1 MKVILNKDV
10 KDLGKR
16 GQVVEVSEGYA
27 RNYLLP
33 RGLVAI
39 ATEGAARN
47 IEQEKLA
54 QVRKKE
60 REQKEAASLAAR
72 LNSVTVEIRAK
83 AGENGRLFGAV
94 TATDI
99 ANQLALAGIQMDKRR
114 IELSSPI
121 KAAGSYKI
129 AVRVHPE
136 TMASV
141 TVIVVAE

>member
-1 MKVILNKDV
+1 VKVILNKDV

-33 RGLVAI
+33 RGLAAI

-54 QVRKKE
+54 QTRKKE

-72 LNSVTVEIRAK
+72 LNSVTIQIGAK
-83 AGENGRLFGAV
+83 AGENGKLFGAI

-99 ANQLALAGIQMDKRR
+99 ANQLALAGIQIDKRR
-114 IELSSPI
+114 IELASPI
-121 KAAGSYKI
+121 KVAGSYKV

-136 TMASV
+136 TMASM

>member
-1 MKVILNKDV
+1 VKVILNKDV

>member
-136 TMASV
+136 TMASL
-141 TVIVVAE
+141 TVIVAAE

>member
-1 MKVILNKDV
+1 VKVILNKDV

-54 QVRKKE
+54 QARKKE
-60 REQKEAASLAAR
+60 REQKEAASLAQR
-72 LNSVTVEIRAK
+72 LSSVTVEIRAK

-99 ANQLALAGIQMDKRR
+99 ANQLALAGLQVDKRR
-114 IELSSPI
+114 IELASPI
-121 KAAGSYKI
+121 KVAGSYKI
-129 AVRVHPE
+129 AVRIHPE
-136 TMASV
+136 TMASL
-141 TVIVVAE
+141 TVIVAAE

>member
-1 MKVILNKDV
+1 VKVILNKDV

-136 TMASV
+136 TMASL